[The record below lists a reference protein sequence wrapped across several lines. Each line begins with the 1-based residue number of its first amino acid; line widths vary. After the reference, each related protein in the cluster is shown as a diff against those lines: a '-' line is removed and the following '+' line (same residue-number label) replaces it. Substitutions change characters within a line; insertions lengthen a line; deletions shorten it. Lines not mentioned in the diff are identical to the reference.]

1 MKTILCFGDSNTWGY
16 KDVGYPQDLAD
27 RFDIDERWPGRMAA
41 ELGKEFRIIEEGLC
55 GRTTTFED
63 PTWDHRS
70 GKSYLAPCMESHS
83 PLDLVIIMLGTN
95 DLKVRFSASA
105 PDIARGMSVL
115 IEIVQNSLTGVGG
128 RAPQLLVVAPAPLGD
143 VPAYDA
149 PVWEGGRAKAD
160 QLAPLYEQLAKRY
173 RCHFANVR
181 DAIGPEDISPDG
193 IHLTAAAH
201 AKIAGFMAAQVRSL
215 LLTTAR

>member
-1 MKTILCFGDSNTWGY
+1 
-16 KDVGYPQDLAD
+16 
-27 RFDIDERWPGRMAA
+27 MAA